1 MSDPKQQRR
10 LERAQQKI
18 QILEQVIED
27 KTRALF
33 VANQGLEEANAN
45 LEQRVQD
52 RTAALQEALVAA
64 EAANQAK
71 SRFVA
76 NMSHEIRTPMNGVLG
91 MARLLKNTSL
101 TPRQLRYVDTILS
114 SGEGLLHIIGEILD
128 FSKIEADRLVLEE
141 VAFSPAHL
149 LQEIAELFRANA
161 RARNLRLLISLDAD
175 LPELV
180 LGDHNRLRQVLSNLV
195 SNALK
200 FTEHGAVTLQ
210 VENLAP
216 DCEDAAR
223 LRWSV
228 VDTGLGIPSEVQ
240 GTLFDPFV
248 QADNSTTRQFGGT
261 GLGLAICQR
270 IIEKMGGCIQVQSE
284 PGQGSTFLFETRL
297 PLPGEQALVPVL
309 APEKKTDQ
317 KPALRPMTGEY
328 SLRVLLVEDNLV
340 NQEVNAELLKS
351 LGHQVQI
358 AGDGRQAVDMAQQDR
373 YDIVL
378 MDCMMPVMDGF
389 EATRQLRSLQQDGVV
404 RDVPIIALTANIDQE
419 SRRKCNDA
427 GMDAYLSK
435 PVSPEELQRL
445 LQEQAERCAAQIQ
458 GSSLLL
464 PRQAQVKLTAP
475 AAPPPAHTLEPVLTA
490 ELPRLPPPTQEGEVE
505 FEEPSLA
512 SSPMDTPEPTSMS
525 MEPHSETP
533 LAHDLSSEDS
543 STRTPQ
549 AEEPLF
555 EPTRALTMLGGR
567 EAILRR
573 VLSRY
578 LESVPS
584 LILEYKA
591 SLESQELEVCRRHAH
606 SIKGASASVFATR
619 IRSRAAHLEDH
630 HAQGHLEVEPS
641 LVQELEVV
649 FQHTQE
655 VIMAWMKS
663 TAEAPAAFAP

>member
-270 IIEKMGGCIQVQSE
+270 IIAKMGGCIQVQSE

-389 EATRQLRSLQQDGVV
+389 EATRQLRSL
-404 RDVPIIALTANIDQE
+404 
-419 SRRKCNDA
+419 
-427 GMDAYLSK
+427 
-435 PVSPEELQRL
+435 
-445 LQEQAERCAAQIQ
+445 
-458 GSSLLL
+458 
-464 PRQAQVKLTAP
+464 
-475 AAPPPAHTLEPVLTA
+475 
-490 ELPRLPPPTQEGEVE
+490 
-505 FEEPSLA
+505 
-512 SSPMDTPEPTSMS
+512 
-525 MEPHSETP
+525 
-533 LAHDLSSEDS
+533 
-543 STRTPQ
+543 
-549 AEEPLF
+549 
-555 EPTRALTMLGGR
+555 
-567 EAILRR
+567 
-573 VLSRY
+573 
-578 LESVPS
+578 
-584 LILEYKA
+584 
-591 SLESQELEVCRRHAH
+591 
-606 SIKGASASVFATR
+606 
-619 IRSRAAHLEDH
+619 
-630 HAQGHLEVEPS
+630 
-641 LVQELEVV
+641 
-649 FQHTQE
+649 
-655 VIMAWMKS
+655 
-663 TAEAPAAFAP
+663 